1 MSTPMIKSNVLD
13 GVEGVN
19 HGFTTRNGGVSTG
32 RFSSLN
38 CSPFSGDELQ
48 AVEQNRRLI
57 CSALGSHALV
67 TNRQMHGREVRR
79 IKSGAD
85 LKEVVDADGIV
96 TRETGICIGAL
107 GADCAPVLFADPT
120 AMVIGVAHVG
130 WQGAMVG
137 VTDAVVDAMEQMGA
151 QRPEIRCA
159 IGPAIQ
165 WESYEV
171 GEQFR
176 VKFLDTD
183 GETAERCFKRHPET
197 GQVHFDMPLYIES
210 RLKIQGLVRI
220 ERSTYDTYADETRF
234 FSYRRSCHREEKEY
248 GRQLGAICLVQD
260 SSSSHR

>member
-1 MSTPMIKSNVLD
+1 MSIPMIKSNVLD
-13 GVEGVN
+13 GIEGIR

-32 RFSSLN
+32 HFSSLN
-38 CSPFSGDELQ
+38 CSPFSEDELQ

-57 CSALGSHALV
+57 YSALDSHDLV

-85 LKEVVDADGIV
+85 LREVVDADGIV

-107 GADCAPVLFADPT
+107 GADCAPVLFADPK

-130 WQGAMVG
+130 WQGALVG

-151 QRPEIRCA
+151 HRPDICSA

-165 WESYEV
+165 WASYEV
-171 GEQFR
+171 GERFKA
-176 VKFLDTD
+176 KFLETE
-183 GETAERCFKRHPET
+183 GESAEPCFKRHSET
-197 GQVHFDMPLYIES
+197 GQIHFDMPLYIET
-210 RLKIQGLVRI
+210 RLKTVGLVQI
-220 ERSTYDTYADETRF
+220 ERSAYDTYTDETQF
-234 FSYRRSCHREEKEY
+234 FSYRRTCHREEKEY